1 MRVVDWT
8 LYLLISLLGVT
19 ISASEAQRAQVF
31 DGLYSNQ
38 CAVCHGS
45 DMLGTAQGGP
55 LIGIELI
62 EGDSVSDIEKVIS
75 EGRPNQGMPSWS
87 ETLSVSDI
95 RTLAIFI
102 AESRVGITQFSDFK
116 VDELTLPDQ
125 PIHSSDES
133 FTVEPVI
140 QGLDRWPYS
149 IAPLPDGRILLT
161 EKTRGLS
168 IISTDGKQSELVPG
182 APIGHAMGYARDQ
195 LQFGT
200 GYIMDVDLHP
210 NFEENGWIYIHFGH
224 RCLDCPQTAVPESS
238 PRPQAASNDAYL
250 SRRDQPHSMN
260 KVIRGRIR
268 NGAWVDEET
277 VWEVDRNFYTNNTEM
292 AAGGRLAFDP
302 AGYLFLSVGMK
313 KGYSGIQ
320 DLNAPY
326 GKIHRIHDDGRIPTD
341 NPFVNTAGA
350 LPSIWT
356 YGHRSPQGLEFDATN
371 RDLWGTEM
379 GPRGGD
385 EVNLL
390 LPGRNYG
397 WPLFSKGLHYNGQ
410 PVGGNRQQLEITID
424 DIEQPRVDLTPGP
437 AVSSF
442 IIYSGQAFPNWQG
455 NLLVGTLKG
464 TKLFRM
470 VFDNKTLIKREVILG
485 PISRIR
491 DIEVEPSGTI
501 LLLLEHRSNSQ
512 IVRLKSYQNSKN
524 LL

>member
-1 MRVVDWT
+1 MAKSIAFMTMVGFPPT
-8 LYLLISLLGVT
+8 TLLG
-19 ISASEAQRAQVF
+19 
-31 DGLYSNQ
+31 
-38 CAVCHGS
+38 
-45 DMLGTAQGGP
+45 
-55 LIGIELI
+55 
-62 EGDSVSDIEKVIS
+62 
-75 EGRPNQGMPSWS
+75 
-87 ETLSVSDI
+87 
-95 RTLAIFI
+95 
-102 AESRVGITQFSDFK
+102 
-116 VDELTLPDQ
+116 
-125 PIHSSDES
+125 
-133 FTVEPVI
+133 
-140 QGLDRWPYS
+140 
-149 IAPLPDGRILLT
+149 
-161 EKTRGLS
+161 
-168 IISTDGKQSELVPG
+168 
-182 APIGHAMGYARDQ
+182 
-195 LQFGT
+195 
-200 GYIMDVDLHP
+200 
-210 NFEENGWIYIHFGH
+210 
-224 RCLDCPQTAVPESS
+224 
-238 PRPQAASNDAYL
+238 
-250 SRRDQPHSMN
+250 
-260 KVIRGRIR
+260 
-268 NGAWVDEET
+268 
-277 VWEVDRNFYTNNTEM
+277 
-292 AAGGRLAFDP
+292 
-302 AGYLFLSVGMK
+302 
-313 KGYSGIQ
+313 
-320 DLNAPY
+320 
-326 GKIHRIHDDGRIPTD
+326 
-341 NPFVNTAGA
+341 NTAGA

-491 DIEVEPSGTI
+491 DIEVEPGGTI